1 MKNSAMKE
9 FFSQTAIYGIGL
21 FINRFLSF
29 LLIPVYTFFYA
40 PSELGMLNIVLSLW
54 LFISVFYV
62 FGMESSFIKYFTEE
76 KTKEGKT
83 KIYSTTISS
92 LIITSV
98 IFSLAIYLLSG
109 NISDIIKFEHP
120 EKGQY
125 LVKLLSA
132 LLFFDTISR
141 FPLLLLRAELNPKKY
156 ITLSTISLIINL
168 IMNVIFIVVMK
179 LGVESVIYAYIVSFL
194 FSFVYGIFVTR
205 EYIGIKINFE
215 TAKRLTAFGSNF
227 IFIGLFILIIDVS
240 DRFFLKYFFDE
251 SVVGIYSTNYRLA
264 SAMGLIISA
273 FKFSFTPYFLN
284 IADNPDNKRL
294 VSSIFTNY
302 VFAGLLF
309 FLVFAFLIPPLATF
323 NAGEFTILDERYRSG
338 LIILPVI
345 LLSYFFSGLFTTF
358 NAAPFFKSKTG
369 YMLLVSLEGVIVNT
383 ILNIIL
389 IPALGMTGAAF
400 ATLIS
405 YLLMY
410 VHIYFISQ
418 KVYRIEFEWNK
429 ISIISLTGVI
439 LYLMNILMNYYFKIN
454 SVLSVALNLILIS
467 AFLILNMGLKS
478 VSKEGL
484 RSLFRKESVKL

>member
-1 MKNSAMKE
+1 MKNNSMKE

-29 LLIPVYTFFYA
+29 MLIPLYTFFYTPA
-40 PSELGMLNIVLSLW
+40 ELGMLNIVLSLW

-62 FGMESSFIKYFTEE
+62 FGMESSFIKFFTEE
-76 KTKEGKT
+76 KTPERKK
-83 KIYSTTISS
+83 KIYSTTVIS
-92 LIITSV
+92 LLLTSV
-98 IFSLAIYLLSG
+98 IFSAAIYLLSG
-109 NISDIIKFEHP
+109 SISDLIKFEHP

-156 ITLSTISLIINL
+156 ITISTISIVINL
-168 IMNVIFIVVMK
+168 ILNVIFIIVLK
-179 LGVESVIYAYIVSFL
+179 LGVESVIYAYIISFL
-194 FSFVYGIFVTR
+194 FSFIYGIFITR
-205 EYIGIKINFE
+205 DFFGLKLNFE
-215 TAKRLTAFGSNF
+215 TAKRLSVFGSNF

-284 IADNPDNKRL
+284 IAENPDNKKI

-309 FLVFAFLIPPLATF
+309 FLIFALLIPPAVTF
-323 NAGEFTILDERYRSG
+323 KAGEFSILNDKYWSG
-338 LIILPVI
+338 LFILPII

-369 YMLLVSLEGVIVNT
+369 YMLLVSIEGV
-383 ILNIIL
+383 LANIIL
-389 IPALGMTGAAF
+389 NFVLIPPLGMAGAAF

-405 YLLMY
+405 YILMY

-429 ISIISLTGVI
+429 ISIISLTGVM
-439 LYLMNILMNYYFKIN
+439 LYLMNILMNHYFKIN
-454 SVLSVALNLILIS
+454 SVLSITLNLILIS
-467 AFLILNMGLKS
+467 AFLLLNIGLKS

-484 RSLFRKESVKL
+484 KSLFKKKSGGL